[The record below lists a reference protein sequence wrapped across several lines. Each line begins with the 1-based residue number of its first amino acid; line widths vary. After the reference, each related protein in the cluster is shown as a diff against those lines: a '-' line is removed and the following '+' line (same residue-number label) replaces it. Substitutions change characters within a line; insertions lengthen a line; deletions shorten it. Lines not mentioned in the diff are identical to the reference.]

1 MVQAMTRTLSL
12 AAALLGL
19 AAAPAP
25 ALAGNVDDIRVALP
39 EIVELAEIQP
49 GLQVV
54 TRLDIEVFALDGAYW
69 LQSDGRW
76 YASRR
81 PLEGFQAVEPRGVP
95 PALARLKKGAYLDYR
110 PTHGELI
117 TQRRVASELPA
128 PADAG
133 AKAAPRPAA
142 PTAVPLPPPPA
153 VPARAEAKPAA
164 PAPKAQPKPP
174 PPAKKAPAKPAPQKK
189 PAAK

>member
-1 MVQAMTRTLSL
+1 MVRRMTRTLRL

-19 AAAPAP
+19 ATAPAP

-39 EIVELAEIQP
+39 DIVELAEIQP

-81 PLEGFQAVEPRGVP
+81 PLEGFQAVEGRGVP

-117 TQRRVASELPA
+117 TQRRVTGELPQ
-128 PADAG
+128 PADASG
-133 AKAAPRPAA
+133 AKRAAAPA
-142 PTAVPLPPPPA
+142 AVPLPPPPA
-153 VPARAEAKPAA
+153 PARAEAKPAA
-164 PAPKAQPKPP
+164 PAPRSAPGR